1 MESKLDNQMIGAIGE
16 QLVCANL
23 IAHGWPAVNV
33 NSSIKNFKGIDLYCQ
48 HGIGGIEATEVAQI
62 QVKTT
67 SQGEKAGIPIGIT
80 SREAADL
87 EYLRKT
93 IKGPWV
99 FVNVKRLV
107 PLDVDYYILTAK
119 QLIEL
124 AYGLHHWYLDLL
136 ERRPCTESLEKSVAC
151 ISIEQIK
158 GNHVKSRF
166 SDTHFEN
173 PMRAKVP
180 AHDNWDNIWK
190 KD

>member
-1 MESKLDNQMIGAIGE
+1 MEIKLNNQMKCTIGE

-33 NSSIKNFKGIDLYCQ
+33 NSTINNFKGIDLYCQ
-48 HGIGGIEATEVAQI
+48 HGIDGIEATEVAQI

-67 SQGEKAGIPIGIT
+67 FQGEKAGISIGMT

-119 QLIEL
+119 QMIDL
-124 AYGLHHWYLDLL
+124 AYGLHHWYLDLW

-151 ISIEQIK
+151 IRIEHIK
-158 GNHVKSRF
+158 GEHSESRF

-173 PMRAKVP
+173 PMRAEVP
-180 AHDNWDNIWK
+180 ALDNWDNIWK
-190 KD
+190 KE